1 MFFSIVIN
9 FIFFFCK
16 SFKCC
21 KFINSN
27 PSCINVSYSPLPPF
41 NFYLYT
47 ITILHSRLRNLYMHR
62 KFFTPYPLQKS
73 TVYQSNSV
81 SDILSDQFTH
91 LKNPNW
97 IYPLFRHFMQ
107 LYRAVFMI

>member
-1 MFFSIVIN
+1 
-9 FIFFFCK
+9 
-16 SFKCC
+16 
-21 KFINSN
+21 
-27 PSCINVSYSPLPPF
+27 
-41 NFYLYT
+41 
-47 ITILHSRLRNLYMHR
+47 MHR

-91 LKNPNW
+91 LKNTNW

-107 LYRAVFMI
+107 LYRAVFYDMKTLFHRENRPHNPFVYADHRIQCL